1 MSKQKKIPQRKCI
14 VCGNLYD
21 KNDLLR
27 VVNNKEVGVVIDESG
42 KLNGRGAYI
51 CKNKECLSSVRNSNK
66 LNRAFKQKIDD
77 KLYEELEAYVENW
90 GEKMADKIRVY
101 ELAKEHDMPAKE
113 MVELLNKE
121 FGLNI
126 KSHMSN
132 VKGDDLEIIKEYFK
146 EEKNQK
152 EDKKTTDKKDQKTKG
167 NNKTNKNNANKKEN
181 MKAKVKNDKLDD
193 LDEYDDDESQI
204 GSKVK
209 FNKSNKNKQ
218 SKSKKSKYDN
228 DDNDFN
234 FEKRNKKN
242 RKKKNKKSKGPRA
255 NDKAGNVDEK
265 KNSKIEIPE
274 IINVGAFAEKIG
286 ENANAVIGK
295 LIQLGVMAGLNDPI
309 EFEQAELIAIDFG
322 KEITLEQEY
331 SAIEEQAVDLDYEDK
346 EEDLIARAPVV
357 SVMGHVDHGKTS
369 ILDAIRNTHVTTG
382 EAGGI
387 TQHIGAYSVDLD
399 GRKITFLDTPGHE
412 AFTEMRLRG
421 AQSTDIAILVVAA
434 DDGVMPQT
442 IEAINHAKAADI
454 PIVVAVNKVDKEQS
468 DPNRVKQE
476 LMEHGLVSED
486 WGGDTITVD
495 VSAKTGQGID
505 DLLEMVLLVAEMKEL
520 KANPNR
526 DAVGLII
533 EAQLDKARGP
543 VATVLVQKGTLHE
556 YDYVLTGS
564 SSGRIRAM
572 FDSKGQAI
580 KEAGPSIPVQILG
593 LSEVAEAGDKLFA
606 VEDEKTAR
614 NYAARAEEQKREERL
629 MSKGASLEDVSS
641 EANEGELKELN
652 IIVKTDVR
660 GTVDA
665 VSQSLIKLSNDE
677 VKVNVIAGA
686 VGGITESD
694 VLLAQASNAIIIGF
708 NVRPTQ
714 GAMERSKDNNIEIR
728 TYSVIYEAIEE
739 VEKAIKGML
748 DPEFVE
754 EVLGR
759 AEVRDTF
766 KVPSVGTIA
775 GVMVTNGSVP
785 RRAKIR
791 LLRDNVVIFDGDI
804 SSMKRFKDD
813 TKELANGYEGG
824 IGLNRFN
831 DIKVG
836 DVMEAYEIIEKERV

>member
-1 MSKQKKIPQRKCI
+1 
-14 VCGNLYD
+14 
-21 KNDLLR
+21 
-27 VVNNKEVGVVIDESG
+27 
-42 KLNGRGAYI
+42 
-51 CKNKECLSSVRNSNK
+51 
-66 LNRAFKQKIDD
+66 
-77 KLYEELEAYVENW
+77 
-90 GEKMADKIRVY
+90 MADKMRVY
-101 ELAKEHDMPAKE
+101 ELAKKYDMPAKE
-113 MVELLNKE
+113 MVNFLNDE
-121 FGLNI
+121 FGLAI

-132 VKGDDLEIIKEYFK
+132 VSGDDLVLINEYF
-146 EEKNQK
+146 E
-152 EDKKTTDKKDQKTKG
+152 EDKKEKTDNKKSEVKKAENNQKKVNKNSLDKKP
-167 NNKTNKNNANKKEN
+167 NMNKNKNSQLR
-181 MKAKVKNDKLDD
+181 KNDINDLDQLDD
-193 LDEYDDDESQI
+193 YGDDVVATRE
-204 GSKVK
+204 K
-209 FNKSNKNKQ
+209 FSKSNKNNKQKKSDQ
-218 SKSKKSKYDN
+218 SKSYN
-228 DDNDFN
+228 NEDFDAN
-234 FEKRNKKN
+234 KNKKN
-242 RKKKNKKSKGPRA
+242 RKKKNKKSKGPKA
-255 NDKAGNVDEK
+255 NNQAGQDKADE
-265 KNSKIEIPE
+265 NSKIEIPE
-274 IINVGAFAEKIG
+274 VINVGAFAEKIG
-286 ENANAVIGK
+286 ENPNSVIGK

-309 EFEQAELIAIDFG
+309 EFEQAELIAMDFG

-331 SAIEEQAVDLDYEDK
+331 SAVEEQAIDLDYEDK
-346 EEDLIARAPVV
+346 EEDLITRAPVV

-369 ILDAIRNTHVTTG
+369 ILDAIRDTHVTRG

-412 AFTEMRLRG
+412 AFTEMRMRG

-454 PIVVAVNKVDKEQS
+454 PIIVAVNKVDKEQS

-486 WGGDTITVD
+486 WGGDTIIVD
-495 VSAKTGQGID
+495 VSAKTGQNID
-505 DLLEMVLLVAEMKEL
+505 ELLEMVLLVAEMREL

-556 YDYVLTGS
+556 GDNVLTGS
-564 SSGRIRAM
+564 ASGRIRAM
-572 FDSKGQAI
+572 FNSKGDAI

-593 LSEVAEAGDKLFA
+593 LSDVAEAGDKLFA

-614 NYAARAEEQKREERL
+614 AYAQKAEEQKREERL
-629 MSKGASLEDVSS
+629 MARGASLEDLSD
-641 EANEGELKELN
+641 EAAEGELKDLN

-665 VSQSLIKLSNDE
+665 VSQSLIKLSNEE
-677 VKVNVIAGA
+677 VKVSVVAGA

-714 GAMERSKDNNIEIR
+714 GAMERAKDNNIEIR

-739 VEKAIKGML
+739 VERAIKGML
-748 DPEFVE
+748 DPEFFE

-775 GVMVTNGSVP
+775 GVMVTNGSIP
-785 RRAKIR
+785 RSAKIR

-804 SSMKRFKDD
+804 TSMKRFKDD
-813 TKELANGYEGG
+813 AKELASGYEGG

-836 DVMEAYEIIEKERV
+836 DEMEAYQIVEKERE

>member
-1 MSKQKKIPQRKCI
+1 
-14 VCGNLYD
+14 
-21 KNDLLR
+21 
-27 VVNNKEVGVVIDESG
+27 
-42 KLNGRGAYI
+42 
-51 CKNKECLSSVRNSNK
+51 
-66 LNRAFKQKIDD
+66 
-77 KLYEELEAYVENW
+77 
-90 GEKMADKIRVY
+90 MADKMRVY
-101 ELAKEHDMPAKE
+101 ELAKKHNMPAKE
-113 MVELLNKE
+113 MVKFLNDE
-121 FGLNI
+121 FGLAI

-132 VKGDDLEIIKEYFK
+132 VSGDDLILINEYF
-146 EEKNQK
+146 E
-152 EDKKTTDKKDQKTKG
+152 EDKKEKTDKK
-167 NNKTNKNNANKKEN
+167 NNTEKNNQKKVEEN
-181 MKAKVKNDKLDD
+181 SLDKKPNMSKKSQRRNNDIDD
-193 LDEYDDDESQI
+193 LYDDDNVAKKE
-204 GSKVK
+204 K
-209 FNKSNKNKQ
+209 FSKSNKNKSQ
-218 SKSKKSKYDN
+218 KKSDQNKSYN
-228 DDNDFN
+228 KEDFVAN
-234 FEKRNKKN
+234 KSKKN
-242 RKKKNKKSKGPRA
+242 RKKKNKKSKGPKA
-255 NDKAGNVDEK
+255 NNQAANTKEE
-265 KNSKIEIPE
+265 NSKIEIPE
-274 IINVGAFAEKIG
+274 VINVGAFAEKIG
-286 ENANAVIGK
+286 ENPNAVIGK

-309 EFEQAELIAIDFG
+309 EFDQAELIAIDFG

-331 SAIEEQAVDLDYEDK
+331 SAIEEQSLDLDYEDND
-346 EEDLIARAPVV
+346 EDLITRAPVV

-369 ILDAIRNTHVTTG
+369 ILDAIRDTHVTRG

-399 GRKITFLDTPGHE
+399 GRMITFLDTPGHE
-412 AFTEMRLRG
+412 AFTEMRMRG

-442 IEAINHAKAADI
+442 VEAINHAKAADI
-454 PIVVAVNKVDKEQS
+454 PIVVAVNKVDKETA

-476 LMEHGLVSED
+476 LMQYGLVAED

-495 VSAKTGQGID
+495 VSAKTGHNID
-505 DLLEMVLLVAEMKEL
+505 ELLEMVLLVAEMKEL

-526 DAVGLII
+526 AAVGLII

-556 YDYVLTGS
+556 GDNVLTGS
-564 SSGRIRAM
+564 ASGRIRAM
-572 FDSKGQAI
+572 FNSKGEAI

-593 LSEVAEAGDKLFA
+593 LSDVAEAGDKLFA

-614 NYAARAEEQKREERL
+614 AYAQKAEEQKREERL
-629 MSKGASLEDVSS
+629 MAKGASLEDLSG
-641 EANEGELKELN
+641 EASEGELKDLN

-665 VSQSLIKLSNDE
+665 VSQSLIKLSNEE
-677 VKVNVIAGA
+677 VKVSVVAGA

-714 GAMERSKDNNIEIR
+714 GAIERAKDNNIEIR
-728 TYSVIYEAIEE
+728 TYSVIYEAIED

-775 GVMVTNGSVP
+775 GVMVTNGTIP
-785 RRAKIR
+785 RSAKIR
-791 LLRDNVVIFDGDI
+791 LLRDNIVIFDGDI
-804 SSMKRFKDD
+804 TSMKRFKDD
-813 TKELANGYEGG
+813 AKELASGYEGG

-836 DVMEAYEIIEKERV
+836 DEMEAYQIVEKERE

>member
-1 MSKQKKIPQRKCI
+1 
-14 VCGNLYD
+14 
-21 KNDLLR
+21 
-27 VVNNKEVGVVIDESG
+27 
-42 KLNGRGAYI
+42 
-51 CKNKECLSSVRNSNK
+51 
-66 LNRAFKQKIDD
+66 
-77 KLYEELEAYVENW
+77 
-90 GEKMADKIRVY
+90 MANKIRVY
-101 ELAKEHDMPAKE
+101 ELAKKHGMPAKE
-113 MVELLNKE
+113 MVKFLNDE
-121 FGLNI
+121 FGLDI

-132 VKGDDLEIIKEYFK
+132 VSGENLEIINEYFK
-146 EEKNQK
+146 EEK
-152 EDKKTTDKKDQKTKG
+152 EDKNKKDDTANKDLEKG
-167 NNKTNKNNANKKEN
+167 HKNEKKAKKPSMKNNNKIQVFTDDVDE
-181 MKAKVKNDKLDD
+181 LDD
-193 LDEYDDDESQI
+193 YDDELVI
-204 GSKVK
+204 TKEK
-209 FNKSNKNKQ
+209 FTKSNKNAKQ
-218 SKSKKSKYDN
+218 KKSDQAKSFLN
-228 DDNDFN
+228 EDFN
-234 FEKRNKKN
+234 KVKKN
-242 RKKKNKKSKGPRA
+242 RKKKTKKSKGTKTI
-255 NDKAGNVDEK
+255 NQSNNNKD

-274 IINVGAFAEKIG
+274 VINVGQFAEKIG
-286 ENANAVIGK
+286 ESANAIIGK
-295 LIQLGVMAGLNDPI
+295 LIHLGIMAGLNDPI
-309 EFEQAELIAIDFG
+309 DFDQAELIAIDFG
-322 KEITLEQEY
+322 KEISLEQEY
-331 SAIEEQAVDLDYEDK
+331 SATEEQAMELDYEDK
-346 EEDLIARAPVV
+346 ESDLITRAPVV

-369 ILDAIRNTHVTTG
+369 ILDRIRDSHVTRG

-387 TQHIGAYSVDLD
+387 TQHIGAYCVNLD
-399 GRKITFLDTPGHE
+399 AGAITFLDTPGHE
-412 AFTEMRLRG
+412 AFTEMRMRG

-442 IEAINHAKAADI
+442 VEAINHAKAANI
-454 PIVVAVNKVDKEQS
+454 PIVVAVNKCDKEEA

-476 LMEHGLVSED
+476 LMEYGLVSED
-486 WGGDTITVD
+486 WGGDTITVN

-505 DLLEMVLLVAEMKEL
+505 ELLEMVLLVAEMKEL

-526 DAVGLII
+526 NAVGLII

-556 YDYVLTGS
+556 GDYVLTGS

-572 FDSKGQAI
+572 FDSKGEQI

-593 LSEVAEAGDKLFA
+593 LSDVAEAGDKLFA
-606 VEDEKTAR
+606 VEDEKIAR
-614 NYAARAEEQKREERL
+614 SYAAKASEQKREERL
-629 MSKGASLEDVSS
+629 MAKGASLEELSG
-641 EANEGELKELN
+641 EATEGKLKDLN
-652 IIVKTDVR
+652 IIVKTDVK

-677 VKVNVIAGA
+677 VKVTVVAGA

-714 GAMERSKDNNIEIR
+714 GAMERAKDNNIEIR
-728 TYSVIYEAIEE
+728 TYSVIYEAIED

-748 DPEFVE
+748 DPEFSE
-754 EVLGR
+754 EILGR

-775 GVMVTNGSVP
+775 GVMVTNGTIP

-813 TKELANGYEGG
+813 AKELASGYEGG

-836 DVMEAYEIIEKERV
+836 DEMEAYEIVEKERI

>member
-1 MSKQKKIPQRKCI
+1 
-14 VCGNLYD
+14 
-21 KNDLLR
+21 
-27 VVNNKEVGVVIDESG
+27 
-42 KLNGRGAYI
+42 
-51 CKNKECLSSVRNSNK
+51 
-66 LNRAFKQKIDD
+66 
-77 KLYEELEAYVENW
+77 
-90 GEKMADKIRVY
+90 MADKMRVY
-101 ELAKEHDMPAKE
+101 ELAKKHNMPAKE
-113 MVELLNKE
+113 MVNFLNDE
-121 FGLNI
+121 FGLKI

-132 VKGDDLEIIKEYFK
+132 VSGDDLILINEYFEEDKK
-146 EEKNQK
+146 EKNDKKNHEENNKKNQK
-152 EDKKTTDKKDQKTKG
+152 KVEDNSLDKKPSMN
-167 NNKTNKNNANKKEN
+167 NNKKSQIRKNKF
-181 MKAKVKNDKLDD
+181 DD
-193 LDEYDDDESQI
+193 IDEYDDDNVARKE
-204 GSKVK
+204 K
-209 FNKSNKNKQ
+209 FSKSNKNKSQ
-218 SKSKKSKYDN
+218 KKSDQAKSYN
-228 DDNDFN
+228 NEDFVAN
-234 FEKRNKKN
+234 KSKKN
-242 RKKKNKKSKGPRA
+242 RKKKNKKSKGAKA
-255 NDKAGNVDEK
+255 NNQGPKAKEEG
-265 KNSKIEIPE
+265 NSKIEIPE
-274 IINVGAFAEKIG
+274 VINVGAFAEKIG
-286 ENANAVIGK
+286 ENPNSVIGK

-309 EFEQAELIAIDFG
+309 EYDQAELIAIDFG

-331 SAIEEQAVDLDYEDK
+331 SAIEEQAIDLDYEDN
-346 EEDLIARAPVV
+346 EEDLITRAPVV

-369 ILDAIRNTHVTTG
+369 ILDAIRDTHVTRG

-412 AFTEMRLRG
+412 AFTEMRMRG

-442 IEAINHAKAADI
+442 VEAINHAKAADI
-454 PIVVAVNKVDKEQS
+454 PIVVAVNKVDKETA

-476 LMEHGLVSED
+476 LMQYGLVAED

-495 VSAKTGQGID
+495 VSAKTGHNID
-505 DLLEMVLLVAEMKEL
+505 ELLEMVLLVAEMKEL

-556 YDYVLTGS
+556 GDNVLTGS
-564 SSGRIRAM
+564 ASGRIRAM
-572 FDSKGQAI
+572 FNSKGEAI
-580 KEAGPSIPVQILG
+580 KEAGPSVPVQILG
-593 LSEVAEAGDKLFA
+593 LSDVAEAGDKLFA
-606 VEDEKTAR
+606 VADEKTAR
-614 NYAARAEEQKREERL
+614 AYAAKAEEQKREERL
-629 MSKGASLEDVSS
+629 MAKGASLEDLSG
-641 EANEGELKELN
+641 EASEGELKDLN

-665 VSQSLIKLSNDE
+665 VSQSLIKLSNEE
-677 VKVNVIAGA
+677 VKVSVVAGA

-714 GAMERSKDNNIEIR
+714 GAMERAKDNNIEIR
-728 TYSVIYEAIEE
+728 TYSVIYEAVED

-775 GVMVTNGSVP
+775 GVMVTNGSIP
-785 RRAKIR
+785 RSAKIR
-791 LLRDNVVIFDGDI
+791 LLRDNIVIFDGDI
-804 SSMKRFKDD
+804 TSMKRFKDD
-813 TKELANGYEGG
+813 AKELASGYEGG

-836 DVMEAYEIIEKERV
+836 DEMEAYQIVEKERE

>member
-1 MSKQKKIPQRKCI
+1 
-14 VCGNLYD
+14 
-21 KNDLLR
+21 
-27 VVNNKEVGVVIDESG
+27 
-42 KLNGRGAYI
+42 
-51 CKNKECLSSVRNSNK
+51 
-66 LNRAFKQKIDD
+66 
-77 KLYEELEAYVENW
+77 
-90 GEKMADKIRVY
+90 MADKIRVY

-132 VKGDDLEIIKEYFK
+132 VAGDDLLIINEYFK
-146 EEKNQK
+146 EEKESSEEKPVENA
-152 EDKKTTDKKDQKTKG
+152 KKTNSKE
-167 NNKTNKNNANKKEN
+167 EN
-181 MKAKVKNDKLDD
+181 MNNRKDNLDEDLDELDD
-193 LDEYDDDESQI
+193 LDDDQVAGKEKFGNAKKNKNQTKSRKSNANDDE
-204 GSKVK
+204 G
-209 FNKSNKNKQ
+209 FNDNK
-218 SKSKKSKYDN
+218 
-228 DDNDFN
+228 
-234 FEKRNKKN
+234 NKKN
-242 RKKKNKKSKGPRA
+242 RKKKAKKGKVGRNA
-255 NDKAGNVDEK
+255 NQSNEDQATD
-265 KNSKIEIPE
+265 SKIEIPE

-286 ENANAVIGK
+286 ENPNMVIGK
-295 LIQLGVMAGLNDPI
+295 LIQLGVMSGLNDPI
-309 EFEQAELIAIDFG
+309 EFEQAELIAMDFG

-331 SAIEEQAVDLDYEDK
+331 SAVEEQALDLDYEDR
-346 EEDLIARAPVV
+346 EEDLIPRAPVV

-369 ILDAIRNTHVTTG
+369 ILDAIRDTHVTRG

-399 GRKITFLDTPGHE
+399 GREITFLDTPGHE
-412 AFTEMRLRG
+412 AFTEMRMRG

-442 IEAINHAKAADI
+442 VEAINHAKAAEI
-454 PIVVAVNKVDKEQS
+454 PIVVAVNKVDKEEA

-495 VSAKTGQGID
+495 VSARTGQGID
-505 DLLEMVLLVAEMKEL
+505 DLLEMVLLVAEMREL
-520 KANPNR
+520 KANPDR

-543 VATVLVQKGTLHE
+543 VATVLVQKGTLRE
-556 YDYVLTGS
+556 GDNVLTGS
-564 SSGRIRAM
+564 ASGRIRAM
-572 FDSKGQAI
+572 FDSKGQPL
-580 KEAGPSIPVQILG
+580 KEAGPSTPAQILG
-593 LSEVAEAGDKLFA
+593 LSDVAEAGDKIFA
-606 VEDEKTAR
+606 VNDEKTAR
-614 NYAARAEEQKREERL
+614 AYAESAAEQKREERL
-629 MSKGASLEDVSS
+629 MAKGASLEDLSD
-641 EANEGELKELN
+641 EAREGELKELN
-652 IIVKTDVR
+652 IIVKTDVK

-665 VSQSLIKLSNDE
+665 VSQSLLKLSNEE
-677 VKVNVIAGA
+677 VKVNVVAGA

-714 GAMERSKDNNIEIR
+714 GAMERAKDNSIEIR

-739 VEKAIKGML
+739 VEAAITGML

-766 KVPSVGTIA
+766 RVPSAGTIA
-775 GVMVTNGSVP
+775 GVMVTSGTVP

-813 TKELANGYEGG
+813 AKELQNGYEGG

-836 DVMEAYEIIEKERV
+836 DVMEAYEVVEKKREL

>member
-1 MSKQKKIPQRKCI
+1 
-14 VCGNLYD
+14 
-21 KNDLLR
+21 
-27 VVNNKEVGVVIDESG
+27 
-42 KLNGRGAYI
+42 
-51 CKNKECLSSVRNSNK
+51 
-66 LNRAFKQKIDD
+66 
-77 KLYEELEAYVENW
+77 
-90 GEKMADKIRVY
+90 MADKMRVY
-101 ELAKEHDMPAKE
+101 ELAKKHNMPAKE
-113 MVELLNKE
+113 MVEFLNDE
-121 FGLNI
+121 FGLAI

-132 VKGDDLEIIKEYFK
+132 VSGDDLILINEYF
-146 EEKNQK
+146 E
-152 EDKKTTDKKDQKTKG
+152 EDKKEQTDKK
-167 NNKTNKNNANKKEN
+167 NNIEKNNQKKVEENSLDKKPNMSKNSQIRNNDIDDLYDDENVAKKE
-181 MKAKVKNDKLDD
+181 
-193 LDEYDDDESQI
+193 
-204 GSKVK
+204 K
-209 FNKSNKNKQ
+209 FSKSNKNKSQ
-218 SKSKKSKYDN
+218 KKSDQAKSYN
-228 DDNDFN
+228 NEDFVAN
-234 FEKRNKKN
+234 KSKKN
-242 RKKKNKKSKGPRA
+242 RKKKNKKSKGPKA
-255 NDKAGNVDEK
+255 NNQATNTKEEA
-265 KNSKIEIPE
+265 NSKIEIPE
-274 IINVGAFAEKIG
+274 VINVGAFAEKIG
-286 ENANAVIGK
+286 ENPNAVIGK

-309 EFEQAELIAIDFG
+309 EYDQAELIAIDFG

-331 SAIEEQAVDLDYEDK
+331 SAIEEQSLDLDYEDND
-346 EEDLIARAPVV
+346 EDLITRAPVV

-369 ILDAIRNTHVTTG
+369 ILDSIRDTHVTRG

-399 GRKITFLDTPGHE
+399 GRMITFLDTPGHE
-412 AFTEMRLRG
+412 AFTEMRMRG

-442 IEAINHAKAADI
+442 VEAINHAKAADI
-454 PIVVAVNKVDKEQS
+454 PIVVAVNKVDKETA

-476 LMEHGLVSED
+476 LMQYGLVAED

-495 VSAKTGQGID
+495 VSAKTGHNID
-505 DLLEMVLLVAEMKEL
+505 ELLEMVLLVAEMKEL

-526 DAVGLII
+526 AAVGLII

-556 YDYVLTGS
+556 GDNVLTGS
-564 SSGRIRAM
+564 ASGRIRAM
-572 FDSKGQAI
+572 FNSKGEAI

-593 LSEVAEAGDKLFA
+593 LSDVAEAGDKLFA

-614 NYAARAEEQKREERL
+614 AYAAKAEEQKREERL
-629 MSKGASLEDVSS
+629 MAKGASLEDISG
-641 EANEGELKELN
+641 EASEGELKDLN

-665 VSQSLIKLSNDE
+665 VSQSLIKLSNEE
-677 VKVNVIAGA
+677 VKVSVVAGA

-714 GAMERSKDNNIEIR
+714 GAMERAKDNNIEIR
-728 TYSVIYEAIEE
+728 TYSVIYEAIED

-766 KVPSVGTIA
+766 RVPSVGTIA
-775 GVMVTNGSVP
+775 GVMVTNGSIP
-785 RRAKIR
+785 RSAKIR
-791 LLRDNVVIFDGDI
+791 LLRDNIVIFDGDI
-804 SSMKRFKDD
+804 TSMKRFKDD
-813 TKELANGYEGG
+813 AKELASGYEGG

-836 DVMEAYEIIEKERV
+836 DEMEAYQIVEKERE

>member
-1 MSKQKKIPQRKCI
+1 
-14 VCGNLYD
+14 
-21 KNDLLR
+21 
-27 VVNNKEVGVVIDESG
+27 
-42 KLNGRGAYI
+42 
-51 CKNKECLSSVRNSNK
+51 
-66 LNRAFKQKIDD
+66 
-77 KLYEELEAYVENW
+77 
-90 GEKMADKIRVY
+90 MADKMRVY
-101 ELAKEHDMPAKE
+101 ELAKKHNMPAKE
-113 MVELLNKE
+113 MVEFLNDE
-121 FGLNI
+121 FGLAI

-132 VKGDDLEIIKEYFK
+132 VSGDDLILINEYF
-146 EEKNQK
+146 E
-152 EDKKTTDKKDQKTKG
+152 EDKKEKTDKK
-167 NNKTNKNNANKKEN
+167 NNTEKNNQKKVEENSLDKKPNMSKNSQIRNNDIDDLYDDENVAKKE
-181 MKAKVKNDKLDD
+181 
-193 LDEYDDDESQI
+193 
-204 GSKVK
+204 K
-209 FNKSNKNKQ
+209 FSKSNKNKSQ
-218 SKSKKSKYDN
+218 KKSDQAKSYN
-228 DDNDFN
+228 NEDFVAN
-234 FEKRNKKN
+234 KTKKN
-242 RKKKNKKSKGPRA
+242 RKKKNKKSKGPKA
-255 NDKAGNVDEK
+255 NNQATNTKEEA
-265 KNSKIEIPE
+265 NSKIEIPE
-274 IINVGAFAEKIG
+274 VINVGAFAEKIG
-286 ENANAVIGK
+286 ENPNVVIGK

-309 EFEQAELIAIDFG
+309 EFDQAELIAIDFG

-331 SAIEEQAVDLDYEDK
+331 SAIEEQSLDLDYEDND
-346 EEDLIARAPVV
+346 EDLITRAPVV

-369 ILDAIRNTHVTTG
+369 ILDSIRDTHVTRG

-399 GRKITFLDTPGHE
+399 GRMITFLDTPGHE
-412 AFTEMRLRG
+412 AFTEMRMRG

-442 IEAINHAKAADI
+442 VEAINHAKAADI
-454 PIVVAVNKVDKEQS
+454 PIVVAVNKVDKETA

-476 LMEHGLVSED
+476 LMQYGLVAED

-495 VSAKTGQGID
+495 VSAKTGHNID
-505 DLLEMVLLVAEMKEL
+505 ELLEMVLLVAEMKEL

-526 DAVGLII
+526 AAVGLII

-556 YDYVLTGS
+556 GDNVLTGS
-564 SSGRIRAM
+564 ASGRIRAM
-572 FDSKGQAI
+572 FNSKGEAI

-593 LSEVAEAGDKLFA
+593 LSDVAEAGDKLFA

-614 NYAARAEEQKREERL
+614 AYAAKAEEQKREERL
-629 MSKGASLEDVSS
+629 MAKGASLEDISG
-641 EANEGELKELN
+641 EASEGELKDLN

-665 VSQSLIKLSNDE
+665 VSQSLIKLSNEE
-677 VKVNVIAGA
+677 VKVSVVAGA

-714 GAMERSKDNNIEIR
+714 GAMERAKDNNIEIR
-728 TYSVIYEAIEE
+728 TYSVIYEAIED

-766 KVPSVGTIA
+766 RVPSVGTIA
-775 GVMVTNGSVP
+775 GVMVTNGSIP
-785 RRAKIR
+785 RSAKIR
-791 LLRDNVVIFDGDI
+791 LLRDNIVIFDGDI
-804 SSMKRFKDD
+804 TSMKRFKDD
-813 TKELANGYEGG
+813 AKELASGYEGG

-836 DVMEAYEIIEKERV
+836 DEMEAYQIVEKERE